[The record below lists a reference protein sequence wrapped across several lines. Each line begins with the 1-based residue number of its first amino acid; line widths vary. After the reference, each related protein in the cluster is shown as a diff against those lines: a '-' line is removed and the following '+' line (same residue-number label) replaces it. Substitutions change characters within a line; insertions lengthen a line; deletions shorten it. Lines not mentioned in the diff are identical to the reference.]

1 IVSNSNTVSGV
12 DINTTS
18 GVVRGQ
24 TIHIQTRLLDAKID
38 QWLGIPYAEPPV
50 GDLRFRYPVPF
61 TQSKVVIDATK
72 AKNSCIQTT
81 SATKRRL
88 YGNLTFSEDCLF
100 LNVWRQSTTSP
111 TKQQQ
116 EASSYDD
123 DELKPVMF
131 WIYGGGLN
139 TGSIFARTY
148 NGSALAAQGVVVVSV
163 NYRLGKFGF
172 MYGGSEAPANVG
184 LYDQLLGLQWV
195 RDNIHRFGGDKDRVT
210 IFGQSAGSWSV
221 MSHILSPLSKGLFQ
235 RAILQSGA
243 LLFNKARDV
252 ISKQEALQASR
263 EMADRLNCTD
273 DRQWIQCLRRVSPDE
288 LLKHNSFLTQPIFDS
303 PFLPFRTQS
312 ALANKLYNSDIDLL
326 AGVTADEG
334 QGLLNG
340 LINPNTTVTVD
351 VFKMYVQ
358 LLNSVFHNIDVETMN
373 EFYLKSINRTDS
385 PALKHRFG
393 DLVGDLVI
401 KCPTYL
407 FAKQLAKQRRQ
418 PENNVYFYELT
429 YASDLFERL
438 KNCDPVVD
446 GICHESDIPFVFGL
460 PYLYPEGY
468 EKEDYFFS
476 RWSMKW
482 WTDFVK
488 NGVLDNDWAQ
498 MLGPGNVTKVKNWNP
513 LDLTKI
519 MQHVFDDTCD
529 GVWQS
534 YYL

>member
-1 IVSNSNTVSGV
+1 MVINSNNVSAV

-24 TIHIQTRLLDAKID
+24 TIHIQTTLLDAKID

-50 GDLRFRYPVPF
+50 GDLRFTYPV
-61 TQSKVVIDATK
+61 SYKYRKDIIDTTK
-72 AKNSCIQTT
+72 PKNSCMQISTPIEH
-81 SATKRRL
+81 RI

-100 LNVWRQSTTSP
+100 INIWRQTPPSEHIDSP
-111 TKQQQ
+111 
-116 EASSYDD
+116 
-123 DELKPVMF
+123 LNPVMF
-131 WIYGGGLN
+131 WIHGGGLN
-139 TGSIFARTY
+139 TGSIFSRTY

-163 NYRLGKFGF
+163 NYRLGKLGF
-172 MYGGSEAPANVG
+172 MYGASDEAPGNVG
-184 LYDQLLGLQWV
+184 LYDQLLGLKWV

-235 RAILQSGA
+235 RAILESGA
-243 LLFNKARDV
+243 LMFNKDRDV

-263 EMADRLNCTD
+263 EMADTLNCTD
-273 DRQWIQCLRRVSPDE
+273 DGQWVQCLRRVSPDE
-288 LLKHNSFLTQPIFDS
+288 LLKHNGFLTQPIFDS
-303 PFLPFRTQS
+303 QFLPFRTQS
-312 ALANKLYNSDIDLL
+312 ALAKNLYNSDIDLL

-334 QGLLNG
+334 QGLLTS
-340 LINPNTTVTVD
+340 LINPNDTVTAD
-351 VFKMYVQ
+351 VFKMYVK
-358 LLNSVFHNIDVETMN
+358 LVNSVFHNIDVETVS

-385 PALKHRFG
+385 RALKHRFG
-393 DLVGDLVI
+393 DLAGDLML

-407 FAKQLAKQRRQ
+407 FAKQLARQRQ
-418 PENNVYFYELT
+418 PANNVYFYELT

-438 KNCDPVVD
+438 NNCDPVVD
-446 GICHESDIPFVFGL
+446 GVCHSADIPFVFGL

-468 EKEDYFFS
+468 EKEDYYFT